1 MIKTNKRLDL
11 INEYKPSNRLYGGD
25 IKKLDWNECNLK
37 FDNDFKKILFDSL
50 SDIIYSEY
58 PNIDNKN
65 LIKKLSDYC
74 NVNINNIQTFNG
86 SDSALHYI
94 FATFLNRETNVLIFY
109 PNYNQIESY
118 IKLYCDKINYSK
130 IHNPFDSH
138 SYLFEDIKNND
149 VIYLSNPNN
158 PTGYCLEPIVI
169 EELLKQYKDKLFI
182 IDEAYYEF
190 SKKSCS
196 ELTKKYDNIIVTR
209 TFSKAFSL
217 ASIRFGYICADN
229 KLLKQINKIRNT
241 KEVNSFAQKLAEVA
255 LDNNNYIQE
264 RIDLIIKNREKFE
277 SVLEKNNIS
286 FIKSESNFI
295 LIKVNDSKTIINKLN
310 SEKIL
315 VRDRGMFDGFEN
327 TIRITIGDW
336 DDMEKILKIIL
347 EENEYK

>member
-1 MIKTNKRLDL
+1 MKGCWR
-11 INEYKPSNRLYGGD
+11 
-25 IKKLDWNECNLK
+25 WN
-37 FDNDFKKILFDSL
+37 
-50 SDIIYSEY
+50 
-58 PNIDNKN
+58 
-65 LIKKLSDYC
+65 
-74 NVNINNIQTFNG
+74 
-86 SDSALHYI
+86 
-94 FATFLNRETNVLIFY
+94 
-109 PNYNQIESY
+109 
-118 IKLYCDKINYSK
+118 
-130 IHNPFDSH
+130 
-138 SYLFEDIKNND
+138 
-149 VIYLSNPNN
+149 
-158 PTGYCLEPIVI
+158 
-169 EELLKQYKDKLFI
+169 KLFI

-217 ASIRFGYICADN
+217 ASIRFGYICADD